1 MKQLTKKIIVI
12 FIIALVHL
20 GVCRTVVAIGLVGTS
35 GDAFN
40 GEMSV
45 WVKIMIWMTKVLYFP
60 IVSLSLYSRQ
70 WFPGKLITI
79 PIFTNSLLW
88 ALVIYFAVRC
98 LSKILKP

>member
-1 MKQLTKKIIVI
+1 MVV

-20 GVCRTVVAIGLVGTS
+20 GVCKTVVAIGLAGTS
-35 GDAFN
+35 GNAFN

-45 WVKIMIWMTKVLYFP
+45 WVKMLIWATKVLYFP

-88 ALVIYFAVRC
+88 AVVIYFTVRW
-98 LSKILKP
+98 LSRILKP